1 MRLSLLV
8 VLLAA
13 CCSLVF
19 GRLPADAHPLGN
31 FTINHFD
38 RITSGDGSVTVTHVV
53 DMAEIPTFSLIRGIT
68 ADGVPTSKELQ
79 TWSDKEG
86 PRAAT
91 ELWMSS
97 DGSRLP
103 LTFRS
108 ATVRLRPGAGGL
120 PTLYWT
126 ARYRASVTP
135 GSSHTLTFDD
145 RTYPDRLGWKDVAVA
160 NAAEPTDALQN
171 YPSALIGSPR
181 NRTSAS
187 MTLDPSGT
195 LRETGR
201 SADAAA
207 NEPVQPSVARSGA
220 LSDMLARGTGN
231 LWIVLL
237 TMLAAVALG
246 ALHALEPGHGKTL
259 LAVSLVGARSTA
271 SQAAILAG
279 GLTFAH
285 TIGVLLLG
293 IVVLFASRWI
303 VPDAI
308 YPWVALVS
316 GVAVAFVGA
325 RALARV
331 IATLRPRAHAH
342 THHHHG
348 AHEHEHEHAHGLDA
362 DEAHARHHA
371 IPGNAP
377 LTFPSVVIAAMS
389 GAVAPCPAAIVVLI
403 AAVNLH
409 QIAYGLVVIVA
420 FSLGLAGVL
429 TGLGL
434 AVVRGAAWLAKRPAF
449 DRFARHAPF
458 ISAGV
463 IATIGA
469 IMIGDALAAQQGLPA
484 VGVAAL
490 VLCAVGGYAM
500 TALGH
505 GHAHAHIHDT
515 EHTHTEQHA

>member
-1 MRLSLLV
+1 MR
-8 VLLAA
+8 
-13 CCSLVF
+13 
-19 GRLPADAHPLGN
+19 RLPPVVILAMCAAIVLGPSRAGAHPLGN
-31 FTINHFD
+31 FTINHLD
-38 RITSGDGSVTVTHVV
+38 RITAAGGRVTVTHVV
-53 DMAEIPTFSLIRGIT
+53 DMAEIPTFSLLRGIT
-68 ADGVPTSKELQ
+68 SGGDASPVRALVEWSRTEGARTASDLVLTADGAAVPLHF
-79 TWSDKEG
+79 D
-86 PRAAT
+86 
-91 ELWMSS
+91 
-97 DGSRLP
+97 DGH
-103 LTFRS
+103 
-108 ATVRLRPGAGGL
+108 VQLRPGAGGL

-126 ARYRASVTP
+126 AHYDGSVSRGRAHV
-135 GSSHTLTFDD
+135 LAFED
-145 RTYPDRLGWKDVAVA
+145 RTYPGRLGWKDVVLGDAP
-160 NAAEPTDALQN
+160 EPTDALRH

-181 NRTSAS
+181 DRTAVSIALDARGGSHETASAKPA
-187 MTLDPSGT
+187 TN
-195 LRETGR
+195 
-201 SADAAA
+201 DAAA
-207 NEPVQPSVARSGA
+207 QPSAARSGT

-259 LAVSLVGARSTA
+259 LAVSLVGARATA
-271 SQAAILAG
+271 AQAAILAG

-308 YPWVALVS
+308 YPWVTLVS

-331 IATLRPRAHAH
+331 VATLRPRAHAH
-342 THHHHG
+342 VHHHLG
-348 AHEHEHEHAHGLDA
+348 AHEHDHVHAHGLDG

-371 IPGNAP
+371 IPGTAP
-377 LTFPSVVIAAMS
+377 LTFPGVVVAAMS

-409 QIAYGLVVIVA
+409 QIPYGLTVIVA

-429 TGLGL
+429 TGLGMG
-434 AVVRGAAWLAKRPAF
+434 VVRGAAWLARRPAF
-449 DRFARHAPF
+449 DRFTRYAPF

-469 IMIGDALAAQQGLPA
+469 VMVGDGMAAQQGLPA
-484 VGVAAL
+484 IGVAAL
-490 VLCAVGGYAM
+490 VLCAIAGYAL

-505 GHAHAHIHDT
+505 GHAHAG
-515 EHTHTEQHA
+515 EHSHAESHA